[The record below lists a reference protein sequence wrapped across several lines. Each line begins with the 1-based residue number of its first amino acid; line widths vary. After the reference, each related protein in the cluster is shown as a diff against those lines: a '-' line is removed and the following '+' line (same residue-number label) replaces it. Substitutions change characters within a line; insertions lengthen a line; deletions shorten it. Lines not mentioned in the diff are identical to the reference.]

1 MSAKTV
7 DQKLSFEATD
17 MTPGPRGRVWRR
29 DCLQLAGKCDSRGF
43 SIADTLLRQDEYA
56 VIGPA
61 VGGGGMA
68 APGAPPPPV
77 GATQQREAQQY
88 RKKRL
93 KEAYEWVVL
102 HCACEMTRDLVL
114 DAPYFQDGPGT
125 NVSRNRAEGT
135 LTFTMR
141 SYLLKLK
148 DRHGGKVVLRETP
161 CPPSKAKRMEI
172 AIW

>member
-1 MSAKTV
+1 VTSRLSALQRGFPSRELDSRSSGIGNATNMSAKTV

-77 GATQQREAQQY
+77 GATQLREAQQY

-102 HCACEMTRDLVL
+102 H
-114 DAPYFQDGPGT
+114 
-125 NVSRNRAEGT
+125 
-135 LTFTMR
+135 
-141 SYLLKLK
+141 
-148 DRHGGKVVLRETP
+148 
-161 CPPSKAKRMEI
+161 
-172 AIW
+172 